1 MIVPIRCF
9 NCGKV
14 LADKWELYLDEL
26 NKNINTESLN
36 KDKDFISLDENSN
49 FETPEYKALNKLGIH
64 KTCCRSIMLS
74 TIDLTEVIS
83 K

>member
-1 MIVPIRCF
+1 MC
-9 NCGKV
+9 
-14 LADKWELYLDEL
+14 DEL

-36 KDKDFISLDENSN
+36 KDKDFISLDENSKY
-49 FETPEYKALNKLGIH
+49 ETPEYKALNKLGLY
-64 KTCCRSIMLS
+64 KTCCRAIMIS